1 MESVTL
7 RAADGTLVPLRKA
20 AADEAGTLRDWMAET
35 SDDEPFAVPASPA
48 ALQCFANAAHGFAWR
63 SGVDSALA
71 AAVLSAALFL
81 DHARVSNAAAEHL
94 ADSLRG
100 EPGAIKRLDL
110 SDDAAE
116 LVLVHCDRYTLAA
129 IRAPDDGWVVPVDR
143 CLTSQ
148 AWRRRQLDFRWSG
161 GGGATEQKHCPY
173 PQASRLWPI
182 SGDDGSCY
190 DQLVTSANLNWAVWE
205 TCPLNCSR
213 WSPQMAGGVG
223 RATDVDCVAVS
234 VDEEL
239 VAAAVGTNV
248 QIWAL
253 KNTAYGKLGVCQG
266 CADNPAGGHSDSV
279 LSLCFDPATSM
290 AGMYTLASGGSDRQ
304 VILWQI
310 PPVPLRVPA
319 LGAQR
324 ESLQKKIHKV
334 VAMFSGHTSNVNG
347 LSCDGEFL
355 CSAGGSLVCVWKE
368 WRRRN
373 AEQRGPVLRIQ
384 SNPEHRLWHESH
396 VHSIC
401 VRGGTAAAGCQNG
414 QIVTWDLENLGLPDL
429 NMTNCQRNLRR
440 VLYHGGVVLSVDL
453 ALPHLLIA
461 GGRDHFNTSGIISVW
476 SLEGDTKSERVATL
490 TPDPVDGCAVGV
502 LDVMSVA
509 LVQGGTRIASID
521 RSPDP
526 TRAVTVLRMWDPV
539 AI

>member
-20 AADEAGTLRDWMAET
+20 AADEAGTLRDWLAET

-63 SGVDSALA
+63 TGVDSALA

-94 ADSLRG
+94 AEHLRG
-100 EPGAIKRLDL
+100 EPAAIKRLDL

-143 CLTSQ
+143 CLMSQ

-161 GGGATEQKHCPY
+161 GGTATEQKHCPY
-173 PQASRLWPI
+173 PQQSRLVPI
-182 SGDDGSCY
+182 SGGDGY

-205 TCPLNCSR
+205 TRPLNCGR
-213 WSPQMAGGVG
+213 WSPQAGGG
-223 RATDVDCVAVS
+223 RGGDSVYCVAVS
-234 VDEEL
+234 ADEEL
-239 VAAAVGTNV
+239 VAAAGRDTV
-248 QIWAL
+248 QIYAL
-253 KNTAYGKLGVCQG
+253 KYTAHGQIGVCQG
-266 CADNPAGGHSDSV
+266 CADNPAGGHSGRV
-279 LSLCFDPATSM
+279 ESLCFDPLTNM
-290 AGMYTLASGGSDRQ
+290 AGMYTLASGGDDMH
-304 VILWQI
+304 VNLWLI
-310 PPVPLRVPA
+310 PPLSPVSATLVTRASPIGALRR
-319 LGAQR
+319 Q
-324 ESLQKKIHKV
+324 SHKV
-334 VAMFSGHTSNVNG
+334 IAVLAGHKSGVNS
-347 LSCDGEFL
+347 LSCDGAFL
-355 CSAGGSLVCVWKE
+355 CSAGGNLVSVWKE
-368 WRRRN
+368 WRVRN
-373 AEQRGPVLRIQ
+373 AEHRGPVLRVQ
-384 SNPEHRLWHESH
+384 SNPEHRLWHESL
-396 VHSIC
+396 VNSIC
-401 VRGGTAAAGCQNG
+401 VRGGTAAAGCFNG

-429 NMTNCQRNLRR
+429 NMTNCQPNLRR
-440 VLYHGGVVLSVDL
+440 VLYHGGRVDSVDL

-461 GGRDHFNTSGIISVW
+461 GGKDHFNTSGIISVW

-490 TPDPVDGCAVGV
+490 TPERVDADSGHAS
-502 LDVMSVA
+502 VMSVA

-521 RSPDP
+521 YSHDP
-526 TRAVTVLRMWDPV
+526 TRSVTVLRMWDPV